1 MRTLLAILLLVTAG
15 AALGGCGGGDDS
27 GKSKSSGSGPKVP
40 DLVGKNWSDA
50 TDKLSLAGIPYI
62 SQSKPGT
69 ESSTAA
75 PETDFEVCSTKP
87 AAGEPLGTDITMIIA
102 PVGKC

>member
-1 MRTLLAILLLVTAG
+1 MKARLAALLVLVAAVFTLG
-15 AALGGCGGGDDS
+15 ACGGSDS
-27 GKSKSSGSGPKVP
+27 DKSKSSGGPKVP

-50 TDKLSLAGIPYI
+50 TDQLSLAGIPYI

-69 ESSTAA
+69 ESGTAQ
-75 PETDFEVCSTKP
+75 PETAFEVCSTKP

-102 PVGKC
+102 PPGKC

>member
-1 MRTLLAILLLVTAG
+1 MTPRLATLITVLVTAAAGLG
-15 AALGGCGGGDDS
+15 ACGGGGDS
-27 GKSKSSGSGPKVP
+27 EKKSSGPKVP

-50 TDKLSLAGIPYI
+50 TDQLSLAGIPYI

-69 ESSTAA
+69 ESGTAQ
-75 PETDFEVCSTKP
+75 PETAFEVCSTKP

-102 PVGKC
+102 PPGKC